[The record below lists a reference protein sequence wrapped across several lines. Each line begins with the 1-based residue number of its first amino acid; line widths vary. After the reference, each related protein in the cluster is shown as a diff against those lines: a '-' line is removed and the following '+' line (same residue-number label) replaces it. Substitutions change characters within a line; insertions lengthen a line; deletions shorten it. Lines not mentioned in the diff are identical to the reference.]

1 MNALPSPRTIVAF
14 NTAAA
19 SENRIHDDATAKR
32 FGFTGA
38 LVPGVEVYAYMCH
51 MPVGRW
57 GRDFLERGGL
67 ECRFFKPVYD
77 GAKTIIS
84 VSEANPDALD
94 VRVDSNDAKS
104 AEGSAI
110 RAHGETAPNIADYP
124 VVFPP
129 AQRPAAGFESLP
141 AGGALGIE
149 PLVID
154 AAVRDQY
161 LADIRED
168 DPLYRAE
175 GLVHP
180 GQILRMCNA
189 ALVQNV
195 VLGPWIHVGSRVR
208 NFSPAKLGER
218 LTLRARITS
227 NVETKGHAIVTF
239 DAIAVADDARVIA
252 RVEHISIWRPRQVA
266 QAA

>member
-1 MNALPSPRTIVAF
+1 MTNLPSSRTITAF

-19 SENRIHDDATAKR
+19 SENRIHDDETAKR

-38 LVPGVEVYAYMCH
+38 LVPGVEVHAYMCH
-51 MPVGRW
+51 MPVARW
-57 GRDFLERGGL
+57 GRSFLEYGGL
-67 ECRFFKPVYD
+67 ESRFFKPVYD
-77 GAKTIIS
+77 GAATTIS
-84 VSEANPDALD
+84 VSETNPDTLS
-94 VRVDSNDAKS
+94 VRVDSGDEKS
-104 AEGSAI
+104 AEGRAI
-110 RAHGETAPNIADYP
+110 HRHGETAPDIAAFP
-124 VVFPP
+124 VAFPP
-129 AQRPAAGFESLP
+129 ALRPQAGFDSLP
-141 AGGALGIE
+141 EGGALGIE

-154 AAVRDQY
+154 AAARDLY

-168 DPLYRAE
+168 EPLYRAE

-180 GQILRMCNA
+180 GQILRLCNA

-239 DAIAVADDARVIA
+239 DAIAVADDTRVVARI
-252 RVEHISIWRPRQVA
+252 EHISIWRPRQVA

>member
-1 MNALPSPRTIVAF
+1 MPPPRTITAF

-51 MPVGRW
+51 MPVARW
-57 GRDFLERGGL
+57 GRGFLERGSA

-77 GAKTIIS
+77 GARTVIAA
-84 VSEANPDALD
+84 SETEPGVLAL
-94 VRVDSNDAKS
+94 RVESSGERS
-104 AEGSAI
+104 AEGSAA
-110 RAHGETAPNIADYP
+110 RLHAEAAPVLDDYP
-124 VVFPP
+124 VAFPP
-129 AQRPAAGFESLP
+129 AQRPPAGYELLP
-141 AGGALGIE
+141 EGGALGIE
-149 PLVID
+149 PVTID
-154 AAVRDQY
+154 AAMRDQY
-161 LADIRED
+161 LADISDAE
-168 DPLYRAE
+168 PLYAKE

-180 GQILRMCNA
+180 GQILRLCNA

-208 NFSPAKLGER
+208 NFAPAKVGDR

-239 DAIAVADDARVIA
+239 DAIAVANDATVLSRI
-252 RVEHISIWRPRQVA
+252 EHVSIWRPRQVA
-266 QAA
+266 EAA

>member
-1 MNALPSPRTIVAF
+1 MTLSPPRTIVAF

-51 MPVGRW
+51 MPVARW

-77 GAKTIIS
+77 GAQTTI
-84 VSEANPDALD
+84 SESEETPDRLA
-94 VRVDSNDAKS
+94 VRVDSSDAKS

-110 RAHGETAPNIADYP
+110 RMHGEAAPDIADYP

-129 AQRPAAGFESLP
+129 AQRPAAGFDSLP
-141 AGGALGIE
+141 EGGALGIE

-154 AAVRDQY
+154 AAIRDKY

-168 DPLYRAE
+168 EPLYGAE

-195 VLGPWIHVGSRVR
+195 VLGPWIHVGSRAR
-208 NFSPAKLGER
+208 NFAPAKLGDR

-239 DAIAVADDARVIA
+239 DAIAVANDTTIVSRI
-252 RVEHISIWRPRQVA
+252 EHVSIWRPRQVA